1 MKLYRFVIRVITP
14 IVKLLLRVRVVDERT
29 NKEPQKP
36 YIICANHMSN
46 WDPILTIVCTGMPI
60 NFMAKESLFKVP
72 LVSTVIK
79 TFGAFPVARDGRDIT
94 AIKRSVEIIKSGG
107 CFSLF
112 PQGKRLRREPVPEQ
126 AKKGVGFICAKSGAG
141 VLPVGIYTKDY
152 RIKLFKPVTVRIGD
166 VIPFTD
172 IDFGEDGSD
181 YLLASQKIFERI
193 CELSQ
198 PID

>member
-1 MKLYRFVIRVITP
+1 MKLYRFVIKVLTP
-14 IVKLLLRVRVVDERT
+14 VVKLLLRVRIIDERT
-29 NKEPQKP
+29 NVNPRKP

-46 WDPILTIVCTGMPI
+46 WDPILTVISTGLPI

-72 LVSTVIK
+72 LLSSFIRY
-79 TFGAFPVARDGRDIT
+79 FGAFPVSRSGNDIT

-112 PQGKRLRREPVPEQ
+112 PQGKRMRCKPMPEQ
-126 AKKGVGFICAKSGAG
+126 AKKGVGFICARSGAG
-141 VLPVGIYTKDY
+141 VLPVGIYTKGY

-166 VIPFTD
+166 VIPFD
-172 IDFGEDGSD
+172 QIDFGENGND